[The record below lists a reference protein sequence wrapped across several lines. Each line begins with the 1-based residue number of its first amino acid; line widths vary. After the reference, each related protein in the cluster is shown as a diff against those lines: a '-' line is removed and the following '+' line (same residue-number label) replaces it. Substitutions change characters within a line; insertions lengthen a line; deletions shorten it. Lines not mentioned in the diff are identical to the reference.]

1 MNLSHKESLQWAPT
15 NDHNVFFPIV
25 LRKGKETSSLHAEEA
40 GPLGF
45 SHTQHD
51 LLII

>member
-1 MNLSHKESLQWAPT
+1 MNLSHKESLQWTST
-15 NDHNVFFPIV
+15 NSHNVFFPIV
-25 LRKGKETSSLHAEEA
+25 LGKGKEPSSLYAEEG